1 MNYLRFYLVA
11 EVTACILMAV
21 QPTYASNVPVQ
32 DTSSSS
38 PTTLS
43 RLQTKQDDPIRSEY
57 PNPHQPLA
65 KALKIDENNQNLVN
79 RTFDLIQGKIPV
91 GNPVDNIDSQNLE
104 QNQSIGL
111 SDPSGIKK
119 QPESLGNVREITQLP
134 NSPSDTPVLPSA
146 PSSPNGVMVPNPE
159 IIIRSNGTANPDIL
173 NPTVPVAPVLPRAVA
188 PPVGDMS
195 ISNITAGFDSVDLGP
210 SGQAMIPRLVLRQ
223 APAKEVLM
231 VLARYAGVNII
242 FTDDDAEGPTEA
254 ATPGV
259 PNIGGS
265 KISLDLENQPVQQVF
280 NSVLMLSRLKA
291 TKQGNTIFVGAKLP
305 EAVRNVMMRTI
316 RLNQVLAF
324 DAATFLSSQGA
335 QTYVYR
341 ESESATSEIDA
352 SGNKVTR
359 TTKQQT
365 PKIETIELDE
375 KRRKATPLDGLTVS
389 ADVRLNSVT
398 LVGDPRQINLAT
410 TLLTQLDARRRQVA
424 VNVKIVDINL
434 TNIQDYNSSFSFGYS
449 DSYFVQDNGA
459 AVMRFGSTA
468 PVSRNVLN
476 SATGQV
482 SNPPA
487 VPNPF
492 ADSNTFINLNS
503 GTTVPGYGQGTYFI
517 DQSTGQAGYII
528 PRGDI
533 TFFDRIAGVS
543 TNPFVAGIT
552 DLTQPTDTLITRT
565 VDPTTGLSTLTVS
578 PGVEGTA
585 IGALPSYFQYPKKF
599 QAQIFSQIQSGNA
612 KILTDPTL
620 VVQEGQKAEVKLVQ
634 SVVASVNT
642 QVDPL
647 SGVRTTTPV
656 LEDVGLTLAVIV
668 NRIDDN
674 GYISLEVIPLV
685 ASPGP
690 QQQFDSGQGAVNT
703 ITLINK
709 RVLASG
715 LLRLRDGQTL
725 ILSGIISEQDQS
737 VTSKVP
743 ILGDL
748 PVIGALFRS
757 QTDTTN
763 RSEVVVMLT
772 PQIIHDNT
780 ESQFGY
786 NYTPGKA
793 TADYLRQRGF
803 PVQVQP

>member
-1 MNYLRFYLVA
+1 VNYLRFYLVA

-79 RTFDLIQGKIPV
+79 RTFGLIQGKIPV

-111 SDPSGIKK
+111 SNPSGIKK

-134 NSPSDTPVLPSA
+134 NSSLDTPVLPSA

-459 AVMRFGSTA
+459 AVMRFGQTA
-468 PVSRNVLN
+468 PL
-476 SATGQV
+476 SATDLRSAAGKITNPPLVVNPLVDSAVFLNPLNAVSIPGITPGSTTSVFFPSVAAV
-482 SNPPA
+482 SN
-487 VPNPF
+487 NPIQTGLTNF
-492 ADSNTFINLNS
+492 
-503 GTTVPGYGQGTYFI
+503 GTARLVF
-517 DQSTGQAGYII
+517 
-528 PRGDI
+528 
-533 TFFDRIAGVS
+533 
-543 TNPFVAGIT
+543 
-552 DLTQPTDTLITRT
+552 
-565 VDPTTGLSTLTVS
+565 DPTTGIPTYTDAVTTY
-578 PGVEGTA
+578 G
-585 IGALPSYFQYPKKF
+585 LPSYFQYPKRF
-599 QAQIFSQIQSGNA
+599 QAQIFAQIQSGNA

-634 SVVASVNT
+634 SVVSSVNT

-709 RVLASG
+709 RVLTSG

-725 ILSGIISEQDQS
+725 ILSGIISEQNQS
-737 VTSKVP
+737 VSSKVP

-748 PVIGALFRS
+748 PIIGALFRS
-757 QTDTTN
+757 QSDQTD

-786 NYTPGKA
+786 NYTPSKA
-793 TADYLRQRGF
+793 TADYLRQQGF

>member
-1 MNYLRFYLVA
+1 MNYLRFCLVA
-11 EVTACILMAV
+11 EVTACILIAV
-21 QPTYASNVPVQ
+21 QPTYASDVSAQ

-38 PTTLS
+38 STTLS
-43 RLQTKQDDPIRSEY
+43 TLQTKQDDPMRAESS
-57 PNPHQPLA
+57 NSHQLLA
-65 KALKIDENNQNLVN
+65 RALKLDENNQSLVN
-79 RTFDLIQGKIPV
+79 GTPDLIQGKIPV
-91 GNPVDNIDSQNLE
+91 GNLVDNIDSHNLE
-104 QNQSIGL
+104 QKQSIGL
-111 SDPSGIKK
+111 SNPSGIKK
-119 QPESLGNVREITQLP
+119 QSERLGNVQEVTQLP
-134 NSPSDTPVLPSA
+134 NLPSDIPVLPSA

-242 FTDDDAEGPTEA
+242 FTDDDADGPTEA
-254 ATPGV
+254 ATPGI

-280 NSVLMLSRLKA
+280 NSVLMISRLKA

-341 ESESATSEIDA
+341 ESESATAEIDA

-424 VNVKIVDINL
+424 VNVKVVDINL
-434 TNIQDYNSSFSFGYS
+434 TNIQDYNSSFSFGYN
-449 DSYFVQDNGA
+449 DGYFVQDNGA

-476 SATGQV
+476 SATGQI

-492 ADSNTFINLNS
+492 SDANVFVDTNNLI
-503 GTTVPGYGQGTYFI
+503 TVPGYGVGTQI
-517 DQSTGQAGYII
+517 INNNTGTLTNI
-528 PRGDI
+528 PGGAAQ
-533 TFFDRIAGVS
+533 FFNGIAGVS
-543 TNPFVAGIT
+543 TNPLQSGI
-552 DLTQPTDTLITRT
+552 DNLTLPTDNVITIS
-565 VDPTTGLSTLTVS
+565 GLTSTVS
-578 PGVEGTA
+578 PGTPATA
-585 IGALPSYFQYPKKF
+585 TVALPSYFQYPRKF
-599 QAQIFSQIQSGNA
+599 QAQIFAQIQSGNA

-656 LEDVGLTLAVIV
+656 LEDVGLTLVVVV

-685 ASPGP
+685 ASPGT

-709 RVLASG
+709 RVLTSG

-725 ILSGIISEQDQS
+725 ILAGIISEQDQS
-737 VTSKVP
+737 VSSKVP

-757 QTDTTN
+757 QSDQTD

-793 TADYLRQRGF
+793 TADYLRQQGF